1 MPVRVFISYAHEDR
15 AWCERLLDH
24 LGWLRHGGQLAVFD
38 DRQIK
43 PGERWDDRI
52 RAELAGGTLVTAIDG
67 VAAGGDARG
76 NTVTCSYG
84 LRPEQVEEQTAAAA
98 ARGAPGP
105 PTGWSR
111 ALAPAA
117 HGRVPPCRASAA
129 AVLAWTTA
137 AMSLDVAGSA
147 VTQRTPAA
155 RAITSPCAAAS
166 STRLP
171 CQPGQ
176 PGRPGRE

>member
-52 RAELAGGTLVTAIDG
+52 RAELAGGKLVTASDG
-67 VAAGGDARG
+67 VATGGGAGG
-76 NTVTCSYG
+76 NTAACSYG
-84 LRPEQVEEQTAAAA
+84 LRPEQAEEQTEAAA

-105 PTGWSR
+105 LTGWSR

-117 HGRVPPCRASAA
+117 AHGRVPPCLASAA

-137 AMSLDVAGSA
+137 AMALDVAGSA
-147 VTQRTPAA
+147 V
-155 RAITSPCAAAS
+155 
-166 STRLP
+166 
-171 CQPGQ
+171 
-176 PGRPGRE
+176 

>member
-1 MPVRVFISYAHEDR
+1 M
-15 AWCERLLDH
+15 LDH
-24 LGWLRHGGQLAVFD
+24 LGWLRFGGQLAVVD

-117 HGRVPPCRASAA
+117 HGRVPLCRASAA

>member
-1 MPVRVFISYAHEDR
+1 V
-15 AWCERLLDH
+15 LDH
-24 LGWLRHGGQLAVFD
+24 LGWLRHSGQLAVFD

-52 RAELAGGTLVTAIDG
+52 RAELAGDTLVTAIDG
-67 VAAGGDARG
+67 VAVGGKAGG
-76 NTVTCSYG
+76 NTACSDG

-105 PTGWSR
+105 PTGWRR
-111 ALAPAA
+111 ALVPAA

-147 VTQRTPAA
+147 VAQRTPAA

-171 CQPGQ
+171 STRTAGAA
-176 PGRPGRE
+176 RT